1 MGCVIGR
8 RIDNEEIKVLDEGFF
23 DVLFFVIT
31 SDYRGS

>member
-23 DVLFFVIT
+23 DVLFCNYFQL
-31 SDYRGS
+31 